1 MQDKIIKDFLPQ
13 HIAIIMDGN
22 GRWAKERGMPRL
34 YGHKKGV
41 EVVRKITEAAS
52 KIGIQNLTLFTFSS
66 ENWNRPEKEVKS
78 LMKLLLSSLKNEITN
93 LEKNNIRLTAIGNI
107 DALGSNVKTMLQD
120 SIEKTK
126 KNSGLNLNLALNYG
140 SRMEI
145 INAIKNM
152 LEDLNSKEI
161 DFDSISEKLFSKYLF
176 TKNIEDPDLL
186 IRTGKEHR
194 ISNFLLWQI
203 AYTEIYFSKKYW
215 PDFDKDQFYHAILDF
230 QKRDRRFGAIN

>member
-1 MQDKIIKDFLPQ
+1 MKDKIIKDFLPQ

-41 EVVRKITEAAS
+41 EVVRNITEAAS
-52 KIGIQNLTLFTFSS
+52 KIGIKNLTLFTFSS

-93 LEKNNIRLTAIGNI
+93 LEKNNIRLTAIGKI
-107 DALGSNVKTMLQD
+107 DALGPDVKIMLQD

-145 INAIKNM
+145 ISAIKNM
-152 LEDLNSKEI
+152 FEDLNSKEI

-176 TKNIEDPDLL
+176 TKNIKDPDLL

-215 PDFDKDQFYHAILDF
+215 PDFDKDQFYHAIFDF
-230 QKRDRRFGAIN
+230 QKRDRRFGGIN

>member
-107 DALGSNVKTMLQD
+107 DALGSDVKTMLQD

-215 PDFDKDQFYHAILDF
+215 PDFDKDQFYHAIFDF

>member
-1 MQDKIIKDFLPQ
+1 MQDKIIKDFIPQ

-52 KIGIQNLTLFTFSS
+52 KIGIKNLTLFTFSS

-107 DALGSNVKTMLQD
+107 DALGPDVKTMLQD

-152 LEDLNSKEI
+152 FEDLNSKEI

-176 TKNIEDPDLL
+176 TKNIKDPDLL

-215 PDFDKDQFYHAILDF
+215 PDFDKDQFYHAIFDF

>member
-52 KIGIQNLTLFTFSS
+52 KIGIKNLTLFTFSS

-107 DALGSNVKTMLQD
+107 DALGSDVKTMLQD

-215 PDFDKDQFYHAILDF
+215 PDFDKDQFYHAIFDF

>member
-1 MQDKIIKDFLPQ
+1 
-13 HIAIIMDGN
+13 
-22 GRWAKERGMPRL
+22 
-34 YGHKKGV
+34 
-41 EVVRKITEAAS
+41 
-52 KIGIQNLTLFTFSS
+52 
-66 ENWNRPEKEVKS
+66 
-78 LMKLLLSSLKNEITN
+78 
-93 LEKNNIRLTAIGNI
+93 
-107 DALGSNVKTMLQD
+107 
-120 SIEKTK
+120 
-126 KNSGLNLNLALNYG
+126 
-140 SRMEI
+140 
-145 INAIKNM
+145 M

-215 PDFDKDQFYHAILDF
+215 PDFDKDQFYHAIFDF

>member
-152 LEDLNSKEI
+152 FEDLNSKEI